1 MPKTFYIDFDRVIH
15 DIDHPV
21 EGRKMG
27 PPMEGAIFGMQQL
40 REAGHHIIVF
50 TTRATNERS
59 IKVVMDWLDYY
70 QCPYDGVT
78 NIKGKA
84 DAYVDDLAVH
94 HISWD
99 QTMMLLFEQEV

>member
-27 PPMEGAIFGMQQL
+27 PPMEGAVSGMQQL
-40 REAGHHIIVF
+40 REAGHRLVVF
-50 TTRATNERS
+50 TIRATNERS
-59 IKVVMDWLDYY
+59 TKVVMDWLDYY
-70 QCPYDGVT
+70 ECPYDSVT

-94 HISWD
+94 HVSWD
-99 QTMMLLFEQEV
+99 QTIRLLDEQS